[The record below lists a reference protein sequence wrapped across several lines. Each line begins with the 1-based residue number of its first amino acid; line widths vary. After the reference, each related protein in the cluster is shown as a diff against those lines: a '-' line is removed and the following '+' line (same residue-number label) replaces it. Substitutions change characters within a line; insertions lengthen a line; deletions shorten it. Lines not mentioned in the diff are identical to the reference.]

1 MISSYHL
8 FAIYNNVFN
17 QLQFWILTK
26 ASIKFKQKEIKM
38 KFNVLVRLTTILGL
52 FISTNLAVANET
64 ITVVATKFPNGDVL
78 KVTEP
83 ILKQQGYDLKIIEIP
98 SYTGHGIV
106 TEKGSTPQEIHNP
119 NLQVLNGKYDANFFQ
134 PDIYLDEYNKLSGS
148 NLADIGKIFYVPFA
162 IYLSPNH
169 KLESESLSI
178 LAKKHD
184 RMTVGIPTSYIDA
197 ARALKL
203 LEANHLIS
211 LNQGEQIP
219 NISDIT
225 ANPYHLHIIQVDNEV
240 MPKLALNN
248 SFDMIVMN
256 SGRAYLKHLYI
267 KNNSLVENN
276 PDRYS
281 NVVVTTTK
289 NQNSPKM
296 KALVKAL
303 QSAEVHKFIQQNYK
317 GVVKASF

>member
-1 MISSYHL
+1 
-8 FAIYNNVFN
+8 
-17 QLQFWILTK
+17 
-26 ASIKFKQKEIKM
+26 M
-38 KFNVLVRLTTILGL
+38 KFRFPALLATTISLL
-52 FISTNLAVANET
+52 IAAAPAIAAET

-78 KVTEP
+78 KVAKP

-106 TEKGSTPQEIHNP
+106 TVKGSTPQEIYNP

-148 NLADIGKIFYVPFA
+148 NLSDIGKVFYIPFA
-162 IYLSPNH
+162 IYLSPIH
-169 KLESESLSI
+169 KLESASISSLVQ
-178 LAKKHD
+178 KHQG
-184 RMTVGIPTSYIDA
+184 MTVGIPTAYIDA

-211 LNQGEQIP
+211 LDPKEPIP
-219 NISDIT
+219 NLSDVT

-240 MPKLALNN
+240 MPPLVQNN

-256 SGRAYLKHLYI
+256 SGRAYLKNLYVT
-267 KNNSLVENN
+267 NQSLLENDS
-276 PDRYS
+276 DRYS
-281 NVVVTTTK
+281 NVVVTTK
-289 NQNSPKM
+289 ANSDSPKM

-303 QSAEVHKFIQQNYK
+303 QSPEVRKFIQQNYRN
-317 GVVKASF
+317 VVKASF